1 MMFPLVSLIR
11 SSSVHSKEL
20 SSMIASMRF
29 GYLKH
34 VPNFN
39 LKFALMSHDERT
51 NLGNVF
57 EADGKRLDSVVV
69 SPDSHVID
77 ASHPSYV
84 VDMFCGIQ
92 V

>member
-1 MMFPLVSLIR
+1 MCHVM
-11 SSSVHSKEL
+11 SKGF
-20 SSMIASMRF
+20 M
-29 GYLKH
+29 
-34 VPNFN
+34 
-39 LKFALMSHDERT
+39 T

-57 EADGKRLDSVVV
+57 EANGKRLDSVVV

-84 VDMFCGIQ
+84 VDMFCGIK

>member
-1 MMFPLVSLIR
+1 
-11 SSSVHSKEL
+11 
-20 SSMIASMRF
+20 MIASMRF

-57 EADGKRLDSVVV
+57 EADGKRLDAVVV
-69 SPDSHVID
+69 SSDTNVVYASNPSDMSHVVCRLKVSI
-77 ASHPSYV
+77 
-84 VDMFCGIQ
+84 
-92 V
+92 